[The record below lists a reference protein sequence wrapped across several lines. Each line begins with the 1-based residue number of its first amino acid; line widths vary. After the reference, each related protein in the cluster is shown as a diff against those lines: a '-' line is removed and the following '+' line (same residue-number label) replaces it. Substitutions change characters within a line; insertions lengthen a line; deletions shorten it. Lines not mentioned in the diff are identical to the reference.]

1 MSAPEAAPPAAAPA
15 AAPASDGAAPAPE
28 GAPAPGAEV
37 PVVLVE
43 EVEEELP
50 PACVDLS
57 DYKLK
62 VTEGGAW
69 SW

>member
-1 MSAPEAAPPAAAPA
+1 MSAPEAAPPAAAP
-15 AAPASDGAAPAPE
+15 DGAAPAPE
-28 GAPAPGAEV
+28 GAPAPDGEV

-50 PACVDLS
+50 PACVDLQN
-57 DYKLK
+57 YKLK
-62 VTEGGAW
+62 VTEGAW